1 MGMGKWA
8 PETKSAILRLLEE
21 FVFGDISVFSGLAG
35 RVFFFFFF
43 FQFSHVSIVWLFDIH
58 HNLKLSFTDMTNGL
72 LAMAVATA
80 VVRGRL

>member
-35 RVFFFFFF
+35 RVFFFFFSSF
-43 FQFSHVSIVWLFDIH
+43 PMFRLFGY
-58 HNLKLSFTDMTNGL
+58 LTFTIISN
-72 LAMAVATA
+72 
-80 VVRGRL
+80 